1 MVCIPDGENS
11 LMKCWMSRQNTGVWQ
26 TDWQKYGQ
34 TDILRRH
41 SPRCAWHRVVKINW
55 LRTSCTV
62 SITTVATWRTQT
74 ANFWTDFEQRIIDR
88 AINERQNDYG
98 PVSRLKDCI
107 SLSNS
112 HCTLFRYKH
121 CLLRLN
127 GLSLSYQLVIRYQNL
142 FSARKLRRKTQ
153 SEAEVEAVHLF
164 VCLSLKCVHKNA
176 IFSKTK
182 QFRAMVSIDDL

>member
-1 MVCIPDGENS
+1 MLQQLWDIARYWSKIAFFQTDLHSTSPLGGARWNIAITFNAAKTRMVCIPDGENS

-55 LRTSCTV
+55 LRTSCMV

-127 GLSLSYQLVIRYQNL
+127 G
-142 FSARKLRRKTQ
+142 
-153 SEAEVEAVHLF
+153 
-164 VCLSLKCVHKNA
+164 
-176 IFSKTK
+176 
-182 QFRAMVSIDDL
+182 